1 MGQSTGGIIISRENR
16 TLANPP
22 ERFVKPETIVEETG
36 AAESDEVDNAEA
48 NELQIDDSYGLG
60 CDPYNSTGQFL
71 TDVLKKMRDA

>member
-1 MGQSTGGIIISRENR
+1 MSRENKA
-16 TLANPP
+16 LANPP

-36 AAESDEVDNAEA
+36 AAGSAKLDNAEA

-71 TDVLKKMRDA
+71 TDALKKMRDA